1 MKSII
6 FPGKF
11 LIGKDILA
19 SFGSYAES
27 LGKEFLVIS
36 SKSVMELA
44 KQKVSSSFSGT
55 DVHAEFALFGG
66 ECSWKEIDRLVEVG
80 KEQGS
85 NVIVGIGGGKLLDC
99 AKAVALKLGA
109 PVMIVP
115 TIASTDAPTSALSV
129 IYTEDGVF
137 EEYHWLPK
145 NPEVVMVDT
154 EIISRAP
161 ASFLVAGVGDALA
174 TYFEARAVR
183 ASNSNTCTVCAPGK
197 QTITA
202 FALAELCYETLLAD
216 AVKAKIAAEAGVV
229 TPALENIIEANIL
242 LSGVG
247 FESGGV
253 AAAPTIHNGAKALAA
268 CHDYTHGEK
277 VAFGVLTQLVM
288 ENAPLEELDTV
299 LELCTTLGLPVTFAE
314 IGLADISE
322 EDLWIWA
329 NASTVEGE
337 TIHNMPFTVTP
348 ETVYAALKA
357 ANAIGTAYLTA

>member
-11 LIGKDILA
+11 LMGKDILA
-19 SFGSYAES
+19 NFGKYTDN
-27 LGKEFLVIS
+27 LGKKFLVIS

-44 KQKVSSSFSGT
+44 KEKVSDSFNDT
-55 DVHAEFALFGG
+55 EMQADFMLFGG
-66 ECSWKEIDRLVEVG
+66 ECSWQEINRLSAAGEDL
-80 KEQGS
+80 GS
-85 NVIVGIGGGKLLDC
+85 DVVVGIGGGKLLDC

-109 PVMIVP
+109 PVVIVP

-129 IYTEDGVF
+129 IYTEEGVF

-161 ASFLVAGVGDALA
+161 ASYLIAGIGDALA

-183 ASNSNTCTVCAPGK
+183 ASDSNTCAVCALGR

-202 FALAELCYETLLAD
+202 FALAELCYDTLLAD
-216 AVKAKIAAEAGVV
+216 AEKAKLAAEAGVV

-247 FESGGV
+247 FESGGL
-253 AAAPTIHNGAKALAA
+253 AAAHSIHNGATALSA

-288 ENAPLEELDTV
+288 ENAPTEELDTV
-299 LELCTTLGLPVTFAE
+299 LELCATLGLPVTFAE
-314 IGLADISE
+314 LGLSDISE
-322 EDLWIWA
+322 EDLWTWA
-329 NASTVEGE
+329 KASTVEGE
-337 TIHNMPFTVTP
+337 TIHNMPFTVTA
-348 ETVYAALKA
+348 EVVYAALKA
-357 ANAIGTAYLTA
+357 ANAIGAAYLFS